1 VAGRRVAVRLA
12 DFMRKLSSLTF
23 VLGTLAIAGCGG
35 GADEAASPLDEALGY
50 LPANAP
56 LVVAVDT
63 DVEGRQFKAIGDA
76 LDTLPAG
83 RAIEKQVK
91 DALEKRAGNLNRLE
105 SALGN
110 EFVVGSADAKSF
122 LEESDGG
129 SKESGGKS
137 KKGGDSFV
145 GAIQAAE
152 EGALERL
159 MEREKAEEDGEK
171 NGATLY
177 RDSSGG
183 SFAIK
188 DDVLIVAGSKQVLEQ
203 ALETRESEGRMTEDD
218 FERGAEGLPKGALVR
233 VYADVGQLLRASPS
247 AGDALDVK
255 WVKAL
260 RTLRLALSFDEE
272 KVLIDFRART
282 DPSGLTEADLPFAS
296 GAAAPQVFDRPGE
309 ISLALRDPAHV
320 LAFAQVTAGVIDPT
334 GFGSFESAKATVE
347 RRLGLSIAK
356 DVLGQLEGDL
366 TVSIKP
372 GGKFGA
378 RAEVEDPAEFERTL
392 ETLAQVLPDLAR
404 GATGKG
410 VGFVRP
416 KAGEDFYALATAD
429 GESIVFGVVNGVF
442 VLSNDPDTA
451 GSLASE
457 ETKAVPGASGALVVS
472 SDASQLIRG
481 LRGQARKRL
490 KDQLEGQ
497 PDLGA
502 QLGSAKTLSALDELI
517 GSAEISTRGLSGS
530 FELTLEP

>member
-1 VAGRRVAVRLA
+1 
-12 DFMRKLSSLTF
+12 MRKLSLLAA
-23 VLGTLAIAGCGG
+23 VLGTLAIAGCGAG
-35 GADEAASPLDEALGY
+35 AGADEAASPLDEALGY
-50 LPANAP
+50 LPADAP

-63 DVEGRQFKAIGDA
+63 DVDGRQFKAIGDV
-76 LDTLPAG
+76 LDRLPAG
-83 RAIEKQVK
+83 RDIEKQVK
-91 DALEKRAGNLNRLE
+91 DALEERAGDLGRLE
-105 SALGN
+105 KALGN
-110 EFVVGSADAKSF
+110 EFVIGSADAKAF
-122 LEESDGG
+122 LEQSGTSESKSSESNKG
-129 SKESGGKS
+129 SSER
-137 KKGGDSFV
+137 KKGGESFV
-145 GAIQAAE
+145 GAIQAAD
-152 EGALERL
+152 EGALEGL
-159 MEREKAEEDGEK
+159 VKQEKTEEDGEK

-177 RDSSGG
+177 RDGSGG

-188 DDVLIVAGSKQVLEQ
+188 DDVLIVAGSKRALEQ
-203 ALETRESEGRMTEDD
+203 ALETRESEGRMTEED

-247 AGDALDVK
+247 ASDALDVK

-272 KVLIDFRART
+272 KALIDFRART

-296 GAAAPQVFDRPGE
+296 GAAAPKVLDRPGE
-309 ISLALRDPAHV
+309 INLALRDPAHV
-320 LAFAQVTAGVIDPT
+320 LAFAQVTAGVVDPT
-334 GFGSFESAKATVE
+334 GFGSFESAKATIE

-366 TVSIKP
+366 AVSIKP

-378 RAEVEDPAEFERTL
+378 RAEVEDPAELERTL

-404 GATGKG
+404 GVTGKG

-416 KAGEDFYALATAD
+416 KAGEDFYAIATAD

-451 GSLASE
+451 GSIASD

-481 LRGQARKRL
+481 LMGQARKRL
-490 KDQLEGQ
+490 KDQPEGQ
-497 PDLGA
+497 MDLGA
-502 QLGSAKTLSALDELI
+502 QLGSAKTLSSLDELI

-530 FELTLEP
+530 FELTLER